1 MAGFL
6 RSTWASRRFR
16 AAFYSCTVATQV
28 ICISEYLFDRVI
40 AFGPAQ
46 GPSMV
51 PTFTVTG
58 EGVVINRLC
67 RYGRNVKVGDLVAY
81 DIPINK
87 ELGVKRVIGMPGDY
101 VLLGSPGESQDMLQ
115 VPEGHCWLV
124 GDNLKA
130 SRDSRDFGPLPL
142 ALITGKIVYR
152 YKFPFKDIQ
161 PIENALLSVD

>member
-6 RSTWASRRFR
+6 RSSWASPRFR
-16 AAFYSCTVATQV
+16 GVVFSITVAIQV
-28 ICISEYLFDRVI
+28 IGISQYTFDHIV

-51 PTFTVTG
+51 PTFTVAG
-58 EGVVINRLC
+58 EGLVINRLC
-67 RYGRNVKVGDLVAY
+67 RIGRNVQVGDLVAY

-87 ELGVKRVIGMPGDY
+87 EIGVKRVIGLPGDY
-101 VLLGSPGESQDMLQ
+101 VLVGNPGSSQDMLQ

-130 SRDSRDFGPLPL
+130 SRDCRDFGPLPL
-142 ALITGKIVYR
+142 ALVTGKVVYR
-152 YKFPFKDIQ
+152 YKFPFWDLKRIK
-161 PIENALLSVD
+161 NGLLSVK